1 MAHTMDMRN
10 RITGINQILK
20 TKLHSYFAQD
30 LNEPYCTLAQEI
42 LVPLY
47 ETISDTYNFFQYLKN
62 PRSYF
67 DVVIAFSE
75 AWFEK
80 INEIYEKNFGH
91 PGQPCDAELWT
102 GYQQTQDVRDVL
114 QKYFLYNPYEAGEV
128 KDEIFIGSSNS

>member
-20 TKLHSYFAQD
+20 TELHSYFAQD

-80 INEIYEKNFGH
+80 INEIFSIINAFLIMNYFFCVINFMI
-91 PGQPCDAELWT
+91 CCSIL
-102 GYQQTQDVRDVL
+102 
-114 QKYFLYNPYEAGEV
+114 
-128 KDEIFIGSSNS
+128 I